1 MFFHS
6 FSYRAEILLFK
17 LLSADSILCSYS
29 SQYIQLPIETERL
42 VFHWWAMHNVHVFNS
57 FDRARLNQYAL
68 QLFPKTSF
76 YFPESMDHEIFFVQ
90 VLILDSITAFCYLDF
105 SETWSLSNTE
115 YGQLSSRY
123 FSFHLVCR
131 SFPSAFLGHWAVP
144 QRPQLSK
151 VRSSSPWVRKKWC
164 DWTPWKSWSLGFDEK
179 AHRAP
184 SGRGSGVGGKTSE
197 GAWQNCSSADL
208 SNVSARSRWLRDAFS
223 TWKCFSL
230 HVETV
235 FVLCICSC
243 VKIYVEV
250 LYAPVWL

>member
-76 YFPESMDHEIFFVQ
+76 YFPESMDHENFFVQ

-105 SETWSLSNTE
+105 SETVKVCQIQSAVSC
-115 YGQLSSRY
+115 
-123 FSFHLVCR
+123 HLDI
-131 SFPSAFLGHWAVP
+131 SAFTWCAEVFPLLFLATELFRRGLNFPRWGLHHLEFGRSDVTEHLG
-144 QRPQLSK
+144 
-151 VRSSSPWVRKKWC
+151 
-164 DWTPWKSWSLGFDEK
+164 SLGLWVLMRKHTQLHQAEAQVLGEK
-179 AHRAP
+179 HLKEL
-184 SGRGSGVGGKTSE
+184 GRTALLQIWAMYQLE
-197 GAWQNCSSADL
+197 ADG
-208 SNVSARSRWLRDAFS
+208 
-223 TWKCFSL
+223 
-230 HVETV
+230 
-235 FVLCICSC
+235 
-243 VKIYVEV
+243 
-250 LYAPVWL
+250 